1 MITQQSQHKKCKHLP
16 PKKGFHWN
24 DDLKS
29 ILMNLLEIYSNAF
42 VRYIVKLFNSSCN
55 INVIRSQ
62 VHNHI
67 QYKYDF
73 LFYIFLQIKNCK
85 SNDQ

>member
-1 MITQQSQHKKCKHLP
+1 MITQQSQHEKCKHLP
-16 PKKGFHWN
+16 PKTQIHWN
-24 DDLKS
+24 DDLNS
-29 ILMNLLEIYSNAF
+29 ILINLLEIYSNAF
-42 VRYIVKLFNSSCN
+42 VGYIVKLFNSSCN

-73 LFYIFLQIKNCK
+73 ILFYFCK
-85 SNDQ
+85 